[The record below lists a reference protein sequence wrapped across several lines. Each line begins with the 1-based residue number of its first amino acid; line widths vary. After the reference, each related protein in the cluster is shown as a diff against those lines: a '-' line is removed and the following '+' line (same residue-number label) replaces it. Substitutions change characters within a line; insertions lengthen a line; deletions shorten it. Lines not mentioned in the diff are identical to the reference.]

1 MPKAWRA
8 VFRLRDK
15 SRAGAGWKVQ
25 ILEESQATC
34 ARMEAGAMNESPLQV
49 RGASV
54 GQRGQR
60 RDGQLVG
67 CVVKD
72 EFEAADVTAIHSSRF
87 G

>member
-1 MPKAWRA
+1 
-8 VFRLRDK
+8 
-15 SRAGAGWKVQ
+15 
-25 ILEESQATC
+25 
-34 ARMEAGAMNESPLQV
+34 MNESPLQV